1 MAKDVKMFY
10 IEDDIK
16 KVQTKPNLY
25 LQNYG
30 PEGVFHLGR
39 EIFQNSFDE
48 CTDQESEGNSIYIS
62 YDILSEMVTCEDN
75 GRGFPEKDYP
85 LDIFCTKLQSG
96 SKFNRDQGGNSSGEF
111 GVGMTVVNALSSF
124 FELTSYREKEN
135 TKHVITFKDGEK
147 VDDKQTKR
155 GKNDPV
161 HGSRV
166 RFIINKNFLGK
177 NAVMPYKD
185 MIEWFNHMMHF
196 VRKKNLKVKI
206 EIYEGFKCKE
216 SYKLKAKPFEE
227 LLDKIVTDTKFSPKC
242 SFECDKTIK
251 ETIRKSVID
260 PETQKVKIVEKVL
273 DKEIHMDIALRYC
286 PESITFYDSYCNWRH
301 TVDGGIHQDTF
312 DKCFCSYI
320 QTKAK
325 ESMSDAQKEKYPVL
339 WEDIRSGLCCVI
351 NLSTDTQV
359 NFVGNAKTKI
369 GNKELIPYFT
379 EMINAELDKF
389 FKEHQNILNEYVKIV
404 RMNAK
409 ARVEAAKIKV
419 ATQKERINTFKE
431 HEMKNYI
438 RCNNT
443 GKKWKELSIVE
454 GDSASSAARN
464 GCDPDTQAFF
474 LLRGVTANPFKCS
487 LAEIMDPKTGNKE
500 WRELV
505 SIMRCGIGPKFDINK
520 LYFNRIN
527 ILTDADVDGAFIS
540 QGILGFFYLYFRP
553 IIEAGMLYKVFSPL
567 YKLDDKEHPYVAN
580 KYEMIKLHQKAISK
594 NYKIKD
600 EFSDKPLNKDDMKE
614 FLEDTYD
621 FRDNLIRLS
630 KNLGNVDKFLV
641 EVIVAQLTILGIINE
656 DGTHEDLQEVFSN
669 KKFIRTFMGRIQK
682 EFPEITLHE
691 NEVLSGIV
699 NGRAYSIKISERFI
713 RKSKDLIPVYKKYG
727 YKLHVSEKKRDPK
740 IMTIGQFIDDTL
752 KYTPPILVRYK
763 GLGNPTACRDK
774 TSLIAG
780 KF

>member
-1 MAKDVKMFY
+1 
-10 IEDDIK
+10 
-16 KVQTKPNLY
+16 
-25 LQNYG
+25 
-30 PEGVFHLGR
+30 
-39 EIFQNSFDE
+39 
-48 CTDQESEGNSIYIS
+48 
-62 YDILSEMVTCEDN
+62 
-75 GRGFPEKDYP
+75 
-85 LDIFCTKLQSG
+85 
-96 SKFNRDQGGNSSGEF
+96 
-111 GVGMTVVNALSSF
+111 MTVVNALSSF

-206 EIYEGFKCKE
+206 EIYNGFKCKE

-286 PESITFYDSYCNWRH
+286 PESITFYDSYCNWTH

-389 FKEHQNILNEYVKIV
+389 FKE
-404 RMNAK
+404 
-409 ARVEAAKIKV
+409 
-419 ATQKERINTFKE
+419 
-431 HEMKNYI
+431 
-438 RCNNT
+438 
-443 GKKWKELSIVE
+443 
-454 GDSASSAARN
+454 
-464 GCDPDTQAFF
+464 
-474 LLRGVTANPFKCS
+474 
-487 LAEIMDPKTGNKE
+487 
-500 WRELV
+500 
-505 SIMRCGIGPKFDINK
+505 
-520 LYFNRIN
+520 
-527 ILTDADVDGAFIS
+527 
-540 QGILGFFYLYFRP
+540 
-553 IIEAGMLYKVFSPL
+553 L
-567 YKLDDKEHPYVAN
+567 YKL
-580 KYEMIKLHQKAISK
+580 S
-594 NYKIKD
+594 
-600 EFSDKPLNKDDMKE
+600 F
-614 FLEDTYD
+614 
-621 FRDNLIRLS
+621 
-630 KNLGNVDKFLV
+630 
-641 EVIVAQLTILGIINE
+641 
-656 DGTHEDLQEVFSN
+656 
-669 KKFIRTFMGRIQK
+669 IQK
-682 EFPEITLHE
+682 I
-691 NEVLSGIV
+691 
-699 NGRAYSIKISERFI
+699 ERQI
-713 RKSKDLIPVYKKYG
+713 
-727 YKLHVSEKKRDPK
+727 
-740 IMTIGQFIDDTL
+740 
-752 KYTPPILVRYK
+752 
-763 GLGNPTACRDK
+763 N
-774 TSLIAG
+774 
-780 KF
+780 